1 MKHAHWP
8 VVKMFQP
15 VDQRTFAN
23 LPVQARMAS
32 GASPARGSWRVLAAL
47 AVLALAMGCRPTT
60 TIGANQAVGE
70 SKQAADQTVSSNQ
83 LKQKGGICDLNKR
96 VTGPEG
102 PEGVI
107 WRMYQIALEPDSE
120 ETFAKFAALFP
131 STKNVR
137 DIRENYWQRVRNN
150 MRKYQVEPPKP
161 DFVICR
167 KAYRDDG
174 TMFYI
179 ITSDPRQSPPP
190 ITVGPADGTDKIVF
204 LTPF

>member
-1 MKHAHWP
+1 MLVFGGFSVNP
-8 VVKMFQP
+8 NSPNPSRSLV
-15 VDQRTFAN
+15 QRLRATRAFA
-23 LPVQARMAS
+23 LAMTA
-32 GASPARGSWRVLAAL
+32 LAAL
-47 AVLALAMGCRPTT
+47 ALAAGCRPTT

-70 SKQAADQTVSSNQ
+70 SKQAAEQTVSSTQ
-83 LKQKGGICDLNKR
+83 LKQKGGMCDLNQR
-96 VTGPEG
+96 VTGPGG

-107 WRMYQIALEPDSE
+107 WRMNQIAMEPDSE

-137 DIRENYWQRVRNN
+137 DIRENYWQRVRTNL
-150 MRKYQVEPPKP
+150 RKYQVEPPKP

-174 TMFYI
+174 TMYYI